1 LAEKR
6 WSWLR
11 VKHRTG
17 RLTVCLSGRFGCR
30 LRGDIREILG
40 TGLSPAAGSL
50 GPENSL
56 LVPVMAC
63 LLFPHHTERIED
75 RLYRPSLSRFYH
87 LAHGKATLELQL
99 GYLLSPMRLESLT
112 FSRRWTSDHLPFV
125 GDGPQLTYL
134 LSPMR
139 LESLTF
145 SRRWTSDHLPFV
157 GDGPQLTYLLSP
169 MDPGLLTFCRRWTP
183 AYLPFVGDGPRLT
196 YLSSAMTLGSLT
208 FCRRWAPTHLPFVA
222 DRHPVIPLKNDG
234 VKVPRYTESFS
245 GSSLKERA
253 WGTDGRYHH
262 QPCGKGSRGCD
273 LE

>member
-134 LSPMR
+134 LSPM
-139 LESLTF
+139 
-145 SRRWTSDHLPFV
+145 
-157 GDGPQLTYLLSP
+157 
-169 MDPGLLTFCRRWTP
+169 DPGLLTFCRRWTP

-196 YLSSAMTLGSLT
+196 YLLSPIAT
-208 FCRRWAPTHLPFVA
+208 P
-222 DRHPVIPLKNDG
+222 
-234 VKVPRYTESFS
+234 SF
-245 GSSLKERA
+245 L
-253 WGTDGRYHH
+253 
-262 QPCGKGSRGCD
+262 
-273 LE
+273 